1 MRSIISAAPADYPF
15 FFQLYVNSDRAKTTE
30 LLKQARSLGIKA
42 IFVTVDAPVPGKRE
56 ADERAAAAVQVR
68 SAISDAASSKD
79 KKGSGLGR
87 LMAQYIDKALTWE
100 DLRWIKETTGLP
112 VVLKGVQTADDV
124 KIAMEY
130 GADAVFLSNHGGR
143 SLDG

>member
-1 MRSIISAAPADYPF
+1 MASIISAAPPGYPF
-15 FFQLYVNSDRAKTTE
+15 FFQLYVNYDREKTTA
-30 LLKQARSLGIKA
+30 LLKMARSLGIKA

-56 ADERAAAAVQVR
+56 ADERTAQALQIR
-68 SAISDAASSKD
+68 SAISGGESSKD

-100 DLRWIKETTGLP
+100 DPPWIRDVSGLP
-112 VVLKGVQTADDV
+112 IVLKGVQTADDV
-124 KIAMEY
+124 ELAVRY
-130 GADAVFLSNHGGR
+130 GVDAVMLSNHGGR